1 MGWGNLLDIVE
12 DKVLPGRLNAADI
25 AFTVGIVSLMDVLF
39 GLPMTEILKTI
50 AVRDEVRDALLLHK
64 GMYGEMLRLAES
76 IEHLDEDGA
85 ILLPTLD
92 RLQISSEALFAME
105 LTAFEWPNK
114 ISGPSLRRAPC
125 QCPFR

>member
-1 MGWGNLLDIVE
+1 
-12 DKVLPGRLNAADI
+12 
-25 AFTVGIVSLMDVLF
+25 MDVLF

-50 AVRDEVRDALLLHK
+50 AVRDEVRDELLLHK

-92 RLQISSEALFAME
+92 RLQISSEALFAMQ
-105 LTAFEWPNK
+105 LTAFEWTNK
-114 ISGPSLRRAPC
+114 ISGASL
-125 QCPFR
+125 